1 MRHSKLVLL
10 VFLAGVAFGQTP
22 SSKTSPYD
30 SEHTRWIIASLKEIQ
45 TIKVG
50 MSRGDL
56 LKVFITEGGLSTPQ
70 QRRYVYRDCPY
81 IKVDVE
87 FASTEEG
94 QPVER
99 QEDRIVKIS
108 KPFLEFGI
116 GD

>member
-10 VFLAGVAFGQTP
+10 ALLTCLAVGQTP

-30 SEHTRWIIASLKEIQ
+30 SEHTRWIAASLKEMQ
-45 TIKVG
+45 TIKPG

-56 LKVFITEGGLSTPQ
+56 FKVFTTEGGLSTVG

-87 FASTEEG
+87 FAPAQEG
-94 QPVER
+94 QQVER
-99 QEDRIVKIS
+99 QDDKIVKIS
-108 KPFLEFGI
+108 QPFLEFSVV
-116 GD
+116 D